1 MTSDR
6 RQSDEPLPPWRPQM
20 IKSNSDNLTRLHRRL
35 LSPTALGPNDFAQNP
50 ALVEE
55 ICRTL
60 RTLRDA
66 NDDTQIVL
74 FLMRIT
80 GAPLDKII
88 AITDLSPI
96 AVEQRLQKL
105 CDMVAFLDAAPASS
119 RNMPS

>member
-1 MTSDR
+1 
-6 RQSDEPLPPWRPQM
+6 M